1 MPGSGPALTEVL
13 RVSSSSSTSPDAI
26 QLAKTILG
34 CMADI
39 NVRFSENRCAKALPL
54 AMAVYKEG
62 NPPHYLE
69 EFHNSKVKIRK

>member
-1 MPGSGPALTEVL
+1 
-13 RVSSSSSTSPDAI
+13 
-26 QLAKTILG
+26 
-34 CMADI
+34 MADI